1 MKMTQIMSSLNTLK
15 FIGKVVLLYGTI
27 LYFFCFIISA
37 ESLGEKYM
45 FSPLIGILI
54 LFFLILMCHIALR
67 EDNLNDFIPKYFRDK
82 E

>member
-1 MKMTQIMSSLNTLK
+1 MKMTQIMSSLK
-15 FIGKVVLLYGTI
+15 KIGKIVLLYGTI

-37 ESLGEKYM
+37 ESLGEKYIY
-45 FSPLIGILI
+45 SPLIGILI

-67 EDNLNDFIPKYFRDK
+67 KDNLSDFIPKYFRDK